1 MAVAIAV
8 TTTGVLFTGLR
19 DVEITIARND
29 AAATALNQLFELSM
43 LTTDYLIYYEPRA
56 QRQWESKHAKLG
68 EVLDVFAVGSDEE
81 EVALL
86 RIRANHAEAER
97 LFTEITK
104 AHQRGVE
111 GEVDPVVSRESEVR
125 LTARLLIVMQS
136 MVTDS
141 VRLGEYSSAA
151 VMDAQRRTTTLV
163 LAIALGSIAVMVA
176 IGVST
181 SRTVVRPIE
190 RLRLNVREV
199 GAGNLSVRSD
209 VSGRDEVGE
218 LASAFDAMVGDLQ
231 RSYEQLESEITERCY
246 AEETLSDYR
255 DHLEQLVDERT
266 EELLQLNEDL
276 VSATRAKDDFL
287 ASMSH
292 ELRTPLNSIIGFTE
306 IMLRGL
312 AGDVTD
318 EQHRQLKMVCDSG
331 RQLLL
336 LVDDVLDLARINAGH
351 VTISATEV
359 SIPETID
366 RLVEM
371 MQPLADT
378 KGLQLSLGLRDGVP
392 ATIVSDRGK
401 IEQIMLNLLANAIT
415 YTDTGSITI
424 TAHPEADGF
433 VALDVQ
439 DTGVGIPDRDLDVVF
454 EQFHRAHR
462 ELAATHPG
470 TGLGL
475 SISRRLAEALGGK
488 LDVVSTVGEGSTFTL
503 TLPVA
508 GPPAPSE
515 LRSEAGEVSLLGKR
529 LAGLCRNR
537 QNHSL

>member
-19 DVEITIARND
+19 DVDVTIARND

-56 QRQWESKHAKLG
+56 ERQWEDKHAKLD
-68 EVLDVFAVGSDEE
+68 EVLGGLSVGSPEE
-81 EVALL
+81 ETILL
-86 RIRANHAEAER
+86 RVRENNVEAEH
-97 LFTEITK
+97 LFGEITE
-104 AHQRGVE
+104 AHRRGDS
-111 GEVDPVVSRESEVR
+111 GEVDPAVSRESEIR

-141 VRLGEYSSAA
+141 VRLGEYASAA
-151 VMDAQRRTTTLV
+151 AMEAQRRTTSLV
-163 LAIALGSIAVMVA
+163 LAIALGSITVMAV

-190 RLRLNVREV
+190 RLRANVREV

-209 VSGRDEVGE
+209 VSGDDEVGE
-218 LASAFDAMVGDLQ
+218 LASAFDAMVADLQ
-231 RSYEQLESEITERCY
+231 GSYTRLESEIAERRH
-246 AEETLSDYR
+246 AEMELSQYR

-266 EELLQLNEDL
+266 EELLRLNEEL
-276 VSATRAKDDFL
+276 VEATRAKDDFL

-318 EQHRQLKMVCDSG
+318 EQQRQLGMVRDSG
-331 RQLLL
+331 QQLLL

-351 VTISATEV
+351 VTVVSAEMSV
-359 SIPETID
+359 PETVE
-366 RLVEM
+366 RLAEM
-371 MQPLADT
+371 MRPLTDT
-378 KGLQLSLGLRDGVP
+378 KGLRLALSFKDGAP
-392 ATIVSDRGK
+392 TTIVSDRGK
-401 IEQIMLNLLANAIT
+401 VDQIMLNLLANAVT
-415 YTDTGSITI
+415 YTDQGSITMVVRAESDRFLALEVHDTGLGI
-424 TAHPEADGF
+424 PEAE
-433 VALDVQ
+433 LES
-439 DTGVGIPDRDLDVVF
+439 VF

-462 ELAATHPG
+462 EIAATHPG

-475 SISRRLAEALGGK
+475 SISRRLAEALGGR
-488 LDVVSTVGEGSTFTL
+488 LDARSAVGEGSVFTL
-503 TLPVA
+503 VLPIA
-508 GPPAPSE
+508 GPTSSPEP
-515 LRSEAGEVSLLGKR
+515 RSFVGEEPDSR
-529 LAGLCRNR
+529 E
-537 QNHSL
+537 